1 MAFLGQTI
9 EVNTLPES
17 TSYELLPV
25 GWYAV
30 TIVDAELKDTKDGT
44 GQYISLRYSV
54 SGPTHQG
61 RTVYGNINIKNKS
74 IKAEEIGR
82 ADLGSLMRAI
92 GLPRVSDTDELL
104 NGQLQIKVGISEART
119 DPSTGKT
126 YEARNE
132 VKGYKALAG
141 GMPPVAAP
149 TFPPVA
155 AAPTFP
161 PLPQTQAAAPAAPQ
175 ASASPPWA
183 KR

>member
-17 TSYELLPV
+17 NSYELIPV

-44 GQYISLRYSV
+44 GQYISLKYSI

-141 GMPPVAAP
+141 GMPPATAP
-149 TFPPVA
+149 TFPS
-155 AAPTFP
+155 
-161 PLPQTQAAAPAAPQ
+161 LPQTQAAAPAAPK
-175 ASASPPWA
+175 ASATPPWA
-183 KR
+183 VKRPA